1 MINECPECGSE
12 RTEQCAIWRCPDCG
26 AEFMGTW
33 FNWIRVNRKLPDKSK
48 FVLVC
53 ENGDAV
59 SSPAWFNKIGLPNS
73 VTGKV
78 EHFWWNRKAVP
89 ADFWM
94 DMPKPPAANWR

>member
-1 MINECPECGSE
+1 MMTATWLPY
-12 RTEQCAIWRCPDCG
+12 PDN
-26 AEFMGTW
+26 A
-33 FNWIRVNRKLPDKSK
+33 PD
-48 FVLVC
+48 FDGWYLTYC